1 MMKVM
6 GAVREPGGSRG
17 VRGGPLRDLT
27 DPTTYRAAAYVL
39 LTLPVGLLVA
49 TLLTVVIAGGLLTLP
64 LLIGA
69 PALLGAVWLV
79 RTLGDLQRGLAG
91 VLGVRFARPAP
102 VAYAG
107 VLAWL

>member
-79 RTLGDLQRGLAG
+79 RTL
-91 VLGVRFARPAP
+91 
-102 VAYAG
+102 
-107 VLAWL
+107 